1 MGESEPPGAEPEPDT
16 HAVRRAGRAR
26 WRWAVPIALVATGVL
41 LATSQ
46 HAHPGRSV
54 ADTTHDRLA
63 NLVAAQQRSAD
74 AATAEQRALRA
85 QVDAL
90 ASAEAGTDARV
101 AAQQSAAAALAGP
114 AGLTAV
120 TGPAYRVSL
129 DDAPKGAPVEA
140 GYPAPTPDD
149 LVVHQQDVQ
158 AVVNA
163 LWAGGARAMTIMDQR
178 VVSTSAVRCVGNTLL
193 LQGRVYSPPFV
204 VTAVGDPAR
213 LAASLD
219 AAPAVQIYRQY
230 VHVYGLRLS
239 TRTLDAVTLPAFTG
253 PLAVS
258 YASPLPSAAT
268 AARSEGP

>member
-1 MGESEPPGAEPEPDT
+1 MT
-16 HAVRRAGRAR
+16 
-26 WRWAVPIALVATGVL
+26 
-41 LATSQ
+41 
-46 HAHPGRSV
+46 
-54 ADTTHDRLA
+54 DTTHDRLA
-63 NLVAAQQRSAD
+63 NLVAAQQRSANQ
-74 AATAEQRALRA
+74 ATARQRLLRA

-90 ASAEAGTDARV
+90 ASAQAGTDARV

-114 AGLTAV
+114 AGLTPV

-140 GYPAPTPDD
+140 GYPPPTPDD

-163 LWAGGARAMTIMDQR
+163 LWAGGAQAMMIMDQR

-213 LAASLD
+213 LAAAVD

-230 VHVYGLRLS
+230 VRVYGLRFT
-239 TRTLDAVTLPAFTG
+239 TRTLGSVTLPAFTG
-253 PLAVS
+253 PLSLA
-258 YASPLPSAAT
+258 YASPLPTPPAAVT
-268 AARSEGP
+268 GGS

>member
-1 MGESEPPGAEPEPDT
+1 MP
-16 HAVRRAGRAR
+16 V
-26 WRWAVPIALVATGVL
+26 VLVATGLL

-46 HAHPGRSV
+46 RTHPGSSV
-54 ADTTHDRLA
+54 SDTTHDRLA
-63 NLVAAQQRSAD
+63 NLVAAQQRAAD
-74 AATAEQRALRA
+74 AATDQQRTLRA
-85 QVDAL
+85 RVDAL
-90 ASAEAGTDARV
+90 ASAQAGTDARV

-114 AGLTAV
+114 AGLTPV

-129 DDAPKGAPVEA
+129 DDAPKGAPVLA

-213 LAASLD
+213 LAASVD

-230 VHVYGLRLS
+230 VHVYGLRFT
-239 TRTLDAVTLPAFTG
+239 TRTLGSVTLPAFTG

-258 YASPLPSAAT
+258 YASPLATTPAA
-268 AARSEGP
+268 P